1 MIALIPNKKTDEI
14 VSSIRKKIPH
24 SVLVELDYDG
34 LQVNQTLTPAKK
46 F

>member
-1 MIALIPNKKTDEI
+1 MIALIPNKETDKI

-34 LQVNQTLTPAKK
+34 LQVNQNLNSR
-46 F
+46 